1 MQKNTWHTIMK
12 KQKSNL
18 LILLAVLILIV
29 IGIYALTFDYTKYKQ
44 ASYIAAHKEKLYI
57 KDNYTYDFT
66 RYEIEDM
73 FASFVSIEFE
83 NKEDVIDLE
92 KSLKKDKNIARL
104 NSVEYVSSNFLTEE
118 YDRFLPFE
126 LDCDCYNLY
135 VINAS
140 QSRGGYL
147 YHVYV
152 YEKSVFVY
160 SLSR

>member
-1 MQKNTWHTIMK
+1 MQKNTWHTIMRK
-12 KQKSNL
+12 RNRYL
-18 LILLAVLILIV
+18 FILLAVLIFVV

-44 ASYIAAHKEKLYI
+44 ASYIAEHKENLYI

-66 RYEIEDM
+66 RYELDDM
-73 FASFVSIEFE
+73 FASLVSLEFE
-83 NKEDVIDLE
+83 NKEDVTDQE
-92 KSLKKDKNIARL
+92 KSLKKDKNISWL
-104 NSVEYVSSNFLTEE
+104 NSAEYASSNFLTEE
-118 YDRFLPFE
+118 YERFLPFE
-126 LDCDCYNLY
+126 LDCDCYSLY

-160 SLSR
+160 FLSR

>member
-1 MQKNTWHTIMK
+1 MK

-18 LILLAVLILIV
+18 FILLAVLILIV

-44 ASYIAAHKEKLYI
+44 ATYIAAHKEILYI

-92 KSLKKDKNIARL
+92 KSLKKDKNIALL
-104 NSVEYVSSNFLTEE
+104 NSIEYASNNFLAEE
-118 YDRFLPFE
+118 YKGFLSFE
-126 LDCDCYNLY
+126 LDCDCYSLY

-140 QSRGGYL
+140 QSKGAYL

-152 YEKSVFVY
+152 YEKIVFIY
-160 SLSR
+160 FLSR